1 MESSFYHIIFDFII
15 TIASLGNTKIHLNPL
30 GYPMWQSFS
39 LLEVKKYEK
48 ALIQWLAYWIIYA
61 LLWKLEAFLCY
72 LTLPLE

>member
-1 MESSFYHIIFDFII
+1 
-15 TIASLGNTKIHLNPL
+15 
-30 GYPMWQSFS
+30 MWQSFS